1 MKQKLSHSATINLE
15 AKELTKILQYFSS
28 FSAPKNTILLR
39 AGTRCNEL
47 YFILNGCAR
56 TYFIDEEGFEKTS
69 TIALDNN
76 FTTAWTSFISQ
87 NPSVEYIEVI
97 EDSELLV
104 ISYQE
109 LHRLVKTNTHWK
121 DFYLKLLEISFL
133 NQSRKIEA
141 LMTLNAKQRY
151 QKLMNGNPKLI
162 QSVSNK
168 IVASFLHMR
177 EETLSRLKSKR

>member
-1 MKQKLSHSATINLE
+1 MKQKLSHSAPIDFD
-15 AKELTKILQYFSS
+15 AKQLTEILQTFSS

-47 YFILNGCAR
+47 YFILNGCVR

-69 TIALDNN
+69 SITLDNN

-87 NPSVEYIEVI
+87 NPSIEYIEVI
-97 EDSELLV
+97 EDTEFLA
-104 ISYQE
+104 ISHQE
-109 LHRLVKTNTHWK
+109 LHSLVKANTNWK
-121 DFYLKLLEISFL
+121 EFYFKLLEIAFL

-151 QKLMNGNPKLI
+151 QKLINGNPKLI